1 MGSDNPSSS
10 SDSPGMSS
18 GALMDILR
26 KGSSALL
33 PGTEMELSQFIQAPI
48 AEILGTSKAREEARD
63 AKMLQSLQDSVGTV
77 KTEEGDIKI
86 EDPDTHAAKLL
97 KEAEEEEQRLLSG
110 AAQVRCR
117 MLEGRELERAGSGQS
132 YKHISDEWTNLQKR
146 AKKTRETVV
155 IGGMTFVVDP
165 DPDDVQHKPVSDV
178 NTFSYTTTYAHRSV
192 LFPRL

>member
-63 AKMLQSLQDSVGTV
+63 AKMLQSLQDSVGNV

-86 EDPDTHAAKLL
+86 EDPDTHAVKLL

-117 MLEGRELERAGSGQS
+117 MLEGRELERAG
-132 YKHISDEWTNLQKR
+132 
-146 AKKTRETVV
+146 
-155 IGGMTFVVDP
+155 
-165 DPDDVQHKPVSDV
+165 
-178 NTFSYTTTYAHRSV
+178 TT
-192 LFPRL
+192 